1 MTLSPSPSVHFP
13 AFFSISI
20 FLLPCPDS
28 PLPPFPPHHLGLD
41 RHPRMMEEGKGGRGG
56 EGRREAGRE
65 GAKARSGRGRG
76 GEGVR
81 ATCLKPQSTSRIP
94 GTDGGGRSGP
104 GAWEGNVWVCDVM
117 GGSYEE
123 VWMWWK

>member
-20 FLLPCPDS
+20 FLLPCPDF

-41 RHPRMMEEGKGGRGG
+41 RHPRMMEEGKGGRGV

-65 GAKARSGRGRG
+65 GAKARNGRGRG
-76 GEGVR
+76 RGQGDVPE
-81 ATCLKPQSTSRIP
+81 ASIDKQDP
-94 GTDGGGRSGP
+94 GHRRRGKVGTGRLGGKR
-104 GAWEGNVWVCDVM
+104 VVCDVM
-117 GGSYEE
+117 GGNYEE